1 MLLSCAFN
9 FKMALCFLEAF
20 HLHDSLILSIAY
32 QTNIATPVSLSMPEN
47 SKSAS
52 VQLWPW
58 QKRALE
64 IGRMPLPES
73 PGERP
78 WLNLSQ
84 DTEISATPLSA
95 LTNVSTPQRRNCHQ
109 TVASITKSLS
119 KLNIS

>member
-1 MLLSCAFN
+1 MS
-9 FKMALCFLEAF
+9 
-20 HLHDSLILSIAY
+20 
-32 QTNIATPVSLSMPEN
+32 EN
-47 SKSAS
+47 NKSAS

-64 IGRMPLPES
+64 NGRTPLPES

-109 TVASITKSLS
+109 TVASIIKSLS